1 MAGRPPA
8 ATGVDLPRPARRAPP
23 ARPAMKLSTR
33 ILLAFAV
40 FLTGIT
46 FLHGGL
52 NHGWFEDRVRARL
65 VVAHLPVT

>member
-1 MAGRPPA
+1 
-8 ATGVDLPRPARRAPP
+8 
-23 ARPAMKLSTR
+23 MKLSTR

>member
-1 MAGRPPA
+1 
-8 ATGVDLPRPARRAPP
+8 
-23 ARPAMKLSTR
+23 MKLSTR
-33 ILLAFAV
+33 ILLAFAL

-52 NHGWFEDRVRARL
+52 NHGWFEERVRARL